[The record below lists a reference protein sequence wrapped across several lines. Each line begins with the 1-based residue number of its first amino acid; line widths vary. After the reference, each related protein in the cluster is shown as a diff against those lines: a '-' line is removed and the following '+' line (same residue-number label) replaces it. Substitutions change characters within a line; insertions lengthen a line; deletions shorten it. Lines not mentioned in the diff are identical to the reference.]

1 MYNNKIIRLIINI
14 LHVISGLLLVYYFRK
29 HEKNNI
35 ITIIMYGI
43 IVLFAWIISSNNRL
57 NINDYY
63 FTISYNIDIYTQLIK
78 IWHVLLSILIILLFY
93 NYPYILHIYK
103 NNEYIL
109 DRLIVIIGIY
119 MTVHHGNKI
128 YQKI

>member
-14 LHVISGLLLVYYFRK
+14 LHVISGLLLVYYFTK
-29 HEKNNI
+29 HEINNI
-35 ITIIMYGI
+35 ITIIMHGI
-43 IVLFAWIISSNNRL
+43 IVLSAWIISSNNRL

-63 FTISYNIDIYTQLIK
+63 FTISYNIDTYTQLIK
-78 IWHVLLSILIILLFY
+78 IWHVLLSILIILLFF

-109 DRLIVIIGIY
+109 DMLIVIIGIY

>member
-1 MYNNKIIRLIINI
+1 MYNDKIIRLIINI

-35 ITIIMYGI
+35 ITIIMHGI

>member
-35 ITIIMYGI
+35 ITIIMHGI

>member
-1 MYNNKIIRLIINI
+1 MYNDKIIRLIINI

-93 NYPYILHIYK
+93 NYSYILHIYK

-119 MTVHHGNKI
+119 MTTHHGNKI

>member
-35 ITIIMYGI
+35 ITIIMHGI
-43 IVLFAWIISSNNRL
+43 IILFAWIISSNNRL

>member
-1 MYNNKIIRLIINI
+1 MYNDKIIRLIINI

-35 ITIIMYGI
+35 ITVIMHGI
-43 IVLFAWIISSNNRL
+43 IVLFAWFISSNNRL
-57 NINDYY
+57 NIYDYY

-93 NYPYILHIYK
+93 NYSYILHIYK

-119 MTVHHGNKI
+119 MTTHHGNKI

>member
-1 MYNNKIIRLIINI
+1 MYNDKIIRLIINI

-35 ITIIMYGI
+35 ITIIIHGI